1 MSLCVI
7 LTPQL
12 KAPQCV
18 ISSTNGI
25 RTHGGGVQQ
34 GGKAMK
40 MFLSQMEREL
50 VVPFAIGARTGGVCT
65 WSPHKCTSDKANP
78 IKPTQQFWKKTQQK
92 ELPMGFSSK
101 NNDAA
106 QGSHG

>member
-18 ISSTNGI
+18 ISPTNGI
-25 RTHGGGVQQ
+25 RNHGGGVWQ

-65 WSPHKCTSDKANP
+65 WSPHKCTSDKASL
-78 IKPTQQFWKKTQQK
+78 IKPTQRFWKKTQQR

-101 NNDAA
+101 NNDMA
-106 QGSHG
+106 QDSHG